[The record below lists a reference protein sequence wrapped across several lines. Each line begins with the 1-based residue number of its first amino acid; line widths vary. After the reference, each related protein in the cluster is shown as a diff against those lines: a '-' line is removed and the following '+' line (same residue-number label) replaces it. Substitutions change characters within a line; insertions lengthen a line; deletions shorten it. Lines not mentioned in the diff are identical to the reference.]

1 MKDSEKFL
9 GRVQASSTPRKRSV
23 HKILQKLF
31 AKYPTVKQVTW
42 YESRHPGESSTRLLE
57 TDSVPRN
64 SEKSEK
70 FLVWNFFR
78 VGDFF
83 WISQNTYQVKFNHA
97 EYHTQQPL
105 ATHPNLG
112 AGVSEIL
119 GCGNL
124 SSRKECPRAV
134 YPCTVF
140 F

>member
-1 MKDSEKFL
+1 MQEL
-9 GRVQASSTPRKRSV
+9 
-23 HKILQKLF
+23 I
-31 AKYPTVKQVTW
+31 AKYPTGKQVTW

-57 TDSVPRN
+57 TGSVPRN

-70 FLVWNFFR
+70 FLVWKIFR

-97 EYHTQQPL
+97 EYHAQQPL

-124 SSRKECPRAV
+124 TSNLYSD
-134 YPCTVF
+134 
-140 F
+140 